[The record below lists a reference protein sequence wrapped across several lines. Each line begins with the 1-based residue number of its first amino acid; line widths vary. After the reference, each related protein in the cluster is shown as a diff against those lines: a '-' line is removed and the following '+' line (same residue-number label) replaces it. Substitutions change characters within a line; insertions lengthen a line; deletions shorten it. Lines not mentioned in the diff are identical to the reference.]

1 MRTFPRKNLFIFPTL
16 VTYPP
21 FFPFP
26 FGVCPQIIRVAE
38 TAPVPVERLKPE
50 DFLRLIEKS
59 RLGKLK
65 IYLGHAAGVGKTF
78 AMLEEGHRLKK
89 AGVDVVIGWVET
101 HGRKDTEALLDGL
114 EVIPRKQTPY
124 GNTTVETLD
133 VEAIYKRYPT
143 VCIID
148 ELPFSNVAGSTY
160 PKRYLEVHDLLLAG
174 INVITAMNIQHMES
188 LHDTVLRATGV
199 DVRERVPDRF
209 VLEAD
214 QIVNIDLTA
223 EELRERL
230 RAGKIY
236 PGDRATAA
244 LENFFTENN
253 LNTLRELALRETA
266 AALDRRPRFGGK
278 SITDVSEKIAV
289 FFSTNPDTT
298 SRLLRSTSRLAGRLN
313 REWMAVYVRR
323 KKEDPNRIS
332 SELQR
337 KFMQNVQLATE
348 LGGSVTVLESEDIC
362 RALLDYCR
370 KNGVNLV
377 VIGTSERRWW
387 QFTRPD
393 VLDFFM
399 HHAPGIDIHI
409 VDPNN

>member
-1 MRTFPRKNLFIFPTL
+1 LNLEPKTFCLH
-16 VTYPP
+16 
-21 FFPFP
+21 
-26 FGVCPQIIRVAE
+26 IIPVAE
-38 TAPVPVERLKPE
+38 IAPAPTERLKPE

-78 AMLEEGHRLKK
+78 AMLEEAHRLKK

-101 HGRKDTEALLDGL
+101 HGRKETEALLEGL
-114 EVIPRKQTPY
+114 EVIPRKKVPY
-124 GNTTVETLD
+124 GNTTVEVLD
-133 VEAIYKRYPT
+133 MDAVFKRYPT

-148 ELPFSNVAGSTY
+148 ELPFTNVAGSTY

-174 INVITAMNIQHMES
+174 INIITAMNIQHMES

-214 QIVNIDLTA
+214 QIVNVDLTA

-236 PGDRATAA
+236 PAERANAA

-266 AALDRRPRFGGK
+266 AALDRRPRIGGA
-278 SITDVSEKIAV
+278 SPACVSEKVAV

-298 SRLLRSTSRLAGRLN
+298 SRLLRAASRLAGRLN

-323 KKEDPNRIS
+323 KKEDPNRIPS
-332 SELQR
+332 DLQR

-348 LGGSVTVLESEDIC
+348 LGGSVTVLESEDVC
-362 RALLDYCR
+362 QALLDYCR
-370 KNGVNLV
+370 KNDVNLV
-377 VIGTSERRWW
+377 VLGTSERRWW
-387 QFTRPD
+387 QLGRPD

>member
-1 MRTFPRKNLFIFPTL
+1 M
-16 VTYPP
+16 
-21 FFPFP
+21 
-26 FGVCPQIIRVAE
+26 AE
-38 TAPVPVERLKPE
+38 TVPIPVERLKPE

-65 IYLGHAAGVGKTF
+65 IYLGHAAGVGKTY

-89 AGVDVVIGWVET
+89 AGVDVAVGWVET
-101 HGRKDTEALLDGL
+101 HGRKETEAMLEGL
-114 EVIPRKQTPY
+114 EVLPRKKVPH
-124 GNTTVETLD
+124 GNTIIETLD
-133 VEAIYKRYPT
+133 VDGIFKRYPT

-148 ELPFSNVAGSTY
+148 ELPFSNVEGAQY

-214 QIVNIDLTA
+214 QIVNVDLTA

-230 RAGKIY
+230 RTGKIY
-236 PGDRATAA
+236 PADRATAA

-266 AALDRRPRFGGK
+266 AALDRRPRVGK
-278 SITDVSEKIAV
+278 SHTDISEKIAV
-289 FFSTNPDTT
+289 FFTTNPDTT
-298 SRLLRSTSRLAGRLN
+298 SKLLRTASRLAGRLN

-323 KKEDPNRIS
+323 TSEDPNKIPS
-332 SELQR
+332 DVQR

-348 LGGSVTVLESEDIC
+348 LGGSVTVVESQDVC

-370 KNGVNLV
+370 KNDVNLA

-387 QFTRPD
+387 QFTRPN

-399 HHAPGIDIHI
+399 HHAPGIDILI

>member
-1 MRTFPRKNLFIFPTL
+1 MES
-16 VTYPP
+16 PP
-21 FFPFP
+21 
-26 FGVCPQIIRVAE
+26 I
-38 TAPVPVERLKPE
+38 ERLKPE

-78 AMLEEGHRLKK
+78 AMLEEAHRLKA

-101 HGRKDTEALLDGL
+101 HGRKETEALLAGL
-114 EVIPRKQTPY
+114 EIIPRKKVEHN
-124 GNTTVETLD
+124 GHTVEVLD
-133 VEAIYKRYPT
+133 VDAIFKRYPT
-143 VCIID
+143 VCVVD
-148 ELPFSNVAGSTY
+148 ELPFTNVAGSQH

-174 INVITAMNIQHMES
+174 INVITAMNIQHLES

-214 QIVNIDLTA
+214 HVVNVDLTA

-230 RAGKIY
+230 RLGKIY
-236 PGDRATAA
+236 PKDRAAAA

-253 LNTLRELALRETA
+253 LNELRELALRETA
-266 AALDRRPRFGGK
+266 NVLDQRPRTGTK
-278 SITDVSEKIAV
+278 SPTDVSEKIAV
-289 FFSTNPDTT
+289 CISTNPVTT
-298 SRLLRSTSRLAGRLN
+298 ARLLRATSRLAGRLN

-323 KKEDPNRIS
+323 KKEDPLRIPS
-332 SELQR
+332 DLQR
-337 KFMQNVQLATE
+337 QFIQNVQLATE
-348 LGGSVTVLESEDIC
+348 LGGSVTVLESENVC
-362 RALLDYCR
+362 EALLDYCR
-370 KNGVNLV
+370 KNDVNLV
-377 VIGTSERRWW
+377 VLGTSERKWW
-387 QFTRPD
+387 QFTRPN
-393 VLDFFM
+393 VLEFFM

>member
-1 MRTFPRKNLFIFPTL
+1 ME
-16 VTYPP
+16 PP
-21 FFPFP
+21 
-26 FGVCPQIIRVAE
+26 A
-38 TAPVPVERLKPE
+38 APRLKPE

-78 AMLEEGHRLKK
+78 AMLEEAHRLKK
-89 AGVDVVIGWVET
+89 AGVDVVIGWIET
-101 HGRKDTEALLDGL
+101 HGRADTEALLEGL
-114 EVIPRKQTPY
+114 EIIPRKQVPH
-124 GNTTVETLD
+124 GNTTVEVLD
-133 VEAIYKRYPT
+133 VDAIFKRYPT

-148 ELPFSNVAGSTY
+148 ELPFTNVAGSQH
-160 PKRYLEVHDLLLAG
+160 PKRYLEVHDLLVAG
-174 INVITAMNIQHMES
+174 INVVTALNIQHLES

-230 RAGKIY
+230 KLGKIY
-236 PGDRATAA
+236 PADRAVAA

-266 AALDRRPRFGGK
+266 AALDQRPRIGAA
-278 SITDVSEKIAV
+278 SPAEVSEKIAV
-289 FFSTNPDTT
+289 FISTNPITT
-298 SRLLRSTSRLAGRLN
+298 AKLLRAASRIAGRLN
-313 REWMAVYVRR
+313 REWIGVYVRR
-323 KKEDPNRIS
+323 KKEDAIRIPS
-332 SELQR
+332 DLQR

-348 LGGSVTVLESEDIC
+348 LGGSVTILESENVC
-362 RALLDYCR
+362 EALLKFCR
-370 KNGVNLV
+370 EHNVHLV
-377 VIGTSERRWW
+377 VLGTTERRWW

-393 VLDFFM
+393 VLNFFL
-399 HHAPGIDIHI
+399 HHAPGIDLHI

>member
-1 MRTFPRKNLFIFPTL
+1 ME
-16 VTYPP
+16 PP
-21 FFPFP
+21 A
-26 FGVCPQIIRVAE
+26 I
-38 TAPVPVERLKPE
+38 ERLKPE

-78 AMLEEGHRLKK
+78 AMLEEAHRLKK
-89 AGVDVVIGWVET
+89 AGVDVVIGWVEA
-101 HGRKDTEALLDGL
+101 HGRKDTEALLEGL
-114 EVIPRKQTPY
+114 EIIPRKKVPHA
-124 GNTTVETLD
+124 GATVEVLD
-133 VEAIYKRYPT
+133 VEAIFKRYPT
-143 VCIID
+143 VCVVD
-148 ELPFSNVAGSTY
+148 ELPYTNVAGSPH

-174 INVITAMNIQHMES
+174 INIITAMNIQHLES

-214 QIVNIDLTA
+214 QVVNVDLTA

-230 RAGKIY
+230 RLGKIY
-236 PGDRATAA
+236 PAERAAAA

-253 LNTLRELALRETA
+253 LNELRELALRETA
-266 AALDRRPRFGGK
+266 NVLDQRPRAGTK
-278 SITDVSEKIAV
+278 SPTDVSEKIAV
-289 FFSTNPDTT
+289 FISTNPVTT
-298 SRLLRSTSRLAGRLN
+298 ARLLRASSRLAGRLN

-323 KKEDPNRIS
+323 KKEDPLNIPS
-332 SELQR
+332 DLQR
-337 KFMQNVQLATE
+337 KFIQNVQLATE
-348 LGGSVTVLESEDIC
+348 LGGSVTVLESENVC
-362 RALLDYCR
+362 EALLKYCR
-370 KNGVNLV
+370 ENDVNLV
-377 VIGTSERRWW
+377 VLGTSERHWW

-393 VLDFFM
+393 VLEFFM